1 MRPCP
6 YTVHLMGAA
15 VAQAARP
22 TQHFIRPQLLRAAI
36 ASSLGTTLVWYD
48 VFLYGIS
55 ASLVLG
61 DRFFP
66 SASPFVSTVTALATY
81 LVGFAARPL
90 GAVLFGHLGDRIG
103 RRATLIATLWLM
115 GLATVLVGLVPTYA
129 QIGIAGGILL
139 TALRILQ
146 GMAAGGQWAGSV
158 LLSVEWAD
166 RRWRGLAGSLT
177 QLAMPAGLLLA
188 LGAVQLSPHLVSASS
203 YWGWRVPFLIGGVLL
218 AAGLYVRIGTSETP
232 VFTKMH
238 DEARIERAPVSQTI
252 SKQWSE
258 VILCALARTGQE
270 APFYLFTVFAVT
282 YATSQLKFQQADV
295 LRFVM
300 IAAAVSVL
308 TTLFWGFQS
317 DRVGRRRL
325 YMVGAAAMMAWSF
338 AYWALLDQRVPLLV
352 FGAIVVAL
360 PIHDMQHGPQ
370 AALIAENFA
379 ARLRYSGAS
388 LGYHLTALIAG
399 GPALVV
405 PMALL
410 NAFHRSLPIAIYSA
424 GCALISLGAAALLR
438 DRSARDLSV

>member
-1 MRPCP
+1 
-6 YTVHLMGAA
+6 MGAA

-22 TQHFIRPQLLRAAI
+22 TQQFIRPQLLRAVI
-36 ASSLGTTLVWYD
+36 ASSVGTTLVWYD

-66 SASPFVSTVTALATY
+66 SASPFVSTLTALATY
-81 LVGFAARPL
+81 LVGFAARPV
-90 GAVLFGHLGDRIG
+90 GAVVFGHLGDRIG

-115 GLATVLVGLVPTYA
+115 GLGTVLVGLVPTYA
-129 QIGIAGGILL
+129 QIGIAGGVLL
-139 TALRILQ
+139 TLLRICQ
-146 GMAAGGQWAGSV
+146 GMAAGGQWAGSA
-158 LLSVEWAD
+158 LLSIEWAD
-166 RRWRGLAGSLT
+166 RRRRGLVGSLT

-188 LGAVQLSPHLVSASS
+188 LGAVQLSAHLLSASS
-203 YWGWRVPFLIGGVLL
+203 YWGWRVPFLIGGVLV

-238 DEARIERAPVSQTI
+238 EEARIERAPVAQTI
-252 SKQWSE
+252 AKQWSE
-258 VILCALARTGQE
+258 VILCALVRTGQE
-270 APFYLFTVFAVT
+270 APFYLFTVFVVT
-282 YATSQLKFQQADV
+282 YATSQLKFQQTDV

-300 IAAAVSVL
+300 IAAAVSVV
-308 TTLFWGFQS
+308 TTVVWGFES

-325 YMVGAAAMMAWSF
+325 YILGAAAMVAWSF
-338 AYWALLDQRVPLLV
+338 LYWVLLDQRVPVLAL
-352 FGAIVVAL
+352 GAIVVAL

-399 GPALVV
+399 GPALIV
-405 PMALL
+405 PMTLL
-410 NAFHRSLPIAIYSA
+410 STFHHSLPIAIYSA
-424 GCALISLGAAALLR
+424 GCALISVGAAILLR
-438 DRSARDLSV
+438 DRSGRDLSV